1 MTYVLLVSIVFFAAL
16 LQTTSG
22 FGFAL
27 MAMPLISLV
36 VGVKTA
42 APLVALTGFTLYAVN
57 LIRYR
62 HGLDLREVSRLAVAA
77 ALGVPVGVWAVSSL
91 NERVVEV
98 VLGVV
103 LIGYAAYM
111 LFKPKT
117 APLLRSNIWAYPAG
131 FVSGCLGG
139 AFNTPGPP
147 VIIYGDLKQW
157 PRDLFRSTLQA
168 LFLFSS
174 GLVIISHG
182 LAGHFTRS
190 IFLSYALGVPF
201 LLLGVLVG
209 SRIDRRLN
217 NERFRILV
225 IVMILATGVLLLV

>member
-1 MTYVLLVSIVFFAAL
+1 MTNAWLVAIVFFAAL

-42 APLVALTGFTLYAVN
+42 APLVAMLGFTLYAVN
-57 LIRYR
+57 LVRYR
-62 HGLDLREVSRLAVAA
+62 HGLVLREVARLAVAA
-77 ALGVPVGVWAVSSL
+77 AVGVPVGVWLLSAL
-91 NERVVEV
+91 DERVVEAA
-98 VLGVV
+98 LGVV

-111 LFKPKT
+111 LLKPQAT
-117 APLLRSNIWAYPAG
+117 PSLQSNLWAYPVG
-131 FVSGCLGG
+131 FISGCLGG

-157 PRDLFRSTLQA
+157 PRNQFRSTLQA
-168 LFLFSS
+168 LFLFTS
-174 GLVIISHG
+174 GLVILSHAF
-182 LAGHFTRS
+182 AGHVTRP
-190 IFLSYALGVPF
+190 ILVSYALSIPF
-201 LLLGVLVG
+201 LLLGVLAG
-209 SRIDRRLN
+209 SHIDRRLD
-217 NERFRILV
+217 NERFRMLV